1 MKPWLRYSIC
11 ILMGL
16 AGGTAYAVHQVRAAD
31 MGRQITNGP
40 WRTNTDNGTA
50 DASALSRARVALFG
64 LLALP
69 AKEAMYFTARTDS
82 DGAPLKGNCT
92 YRVSGGELDARWWS
106 ITLYKG
112 EGWLVKNAAN
122 RWSVSGGNL
131 PSSESNPPIWQFWV
145 GPKAPVDDP
154 QYLPTGGTP
163 QFDLTLRAYHPKGAL
178 LDAPSKAKLPTI
190 TKESCA

>member
-11 ILMGL
+11 ILLGL
-16 AGGTAYAVHQVRAAD
+16 GGGAALAVHQIRD
-31 MGRQITNGP
+31 MGLGRQVVNGP
-40 WRTNTDNGTA
+40 WTTNTDNGTK

-82 DGAPLKGNCT
+82 AGAPLTGNCT
-92 YRVSGGELDARWWS
+92 YRVSGGEMDARWWS

-122 RWSVSGGNL
+122 RWSIGGN
-131 PSSESNPPIWQFWV
+131 
-145 GPKAPVDDP
+145 APVRDAAGNWSFTVSPDP
-154 QYLPTGGTP
+154 ADGLWLPTGRTP
-163 QFDLTLRAYHPKGAL
+163 AFDLTLRTYHPKGAL
-178 LDAPSKAKLPTI
+178 LDDPAKAKLPDI
-190 TKESCA
+190 TKERCA